1 MGSVDNMTIS
11 VISNVL
17 IEESQSG
24 GESDADY
31 KIASQRR
38 DDVII
43 YLLIVVIFC
52 VICSFHIWYRVCR
65 QKQGN
70 SAHALNNMQPAALD
84 VAHGTVDCNVTEMIA
99 TGGIQSV
106 EIKQG
111 TGTENVTE
119 TGGAAEII
127 YEDEVDEV

>member
-38 DDVII
+38 GDVII

-65 QKQGN
+65 KKQGN
-70 SAHALNNMQPAALD
+70 VAHALNNMAALD
-84 VAHGTVDCNVTEMIA
+84 IVHGAVDCNVPEMIA
-99 TGGIQSV
+99 TRGIQSV
-106 EIKQG
+106 EIEQG
-111 TGTENVTE
+111 TCTENVTE
-119 TGGAAEII
+119 TCAAEII
-127 YEDEVDEV
+127 YEDMVD